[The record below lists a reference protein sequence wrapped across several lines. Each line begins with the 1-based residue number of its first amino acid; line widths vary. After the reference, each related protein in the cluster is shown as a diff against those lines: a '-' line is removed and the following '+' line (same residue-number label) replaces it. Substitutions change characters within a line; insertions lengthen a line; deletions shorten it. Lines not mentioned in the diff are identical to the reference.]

1 MKLSAAGLLLCSS
14 GAAALATGAWRN
26 GACAKPA
33 HAAPAAGRVSRRDVF
48 AGIASSVAAVGFA
61 GAAVAKD
68 DPSKVGTKD
77 DPKFQACISQC
88 IYECTKPKGSM
99 TRSRG
104 ECLPEC
110 KKNCAT
116 TKAQAM
122 TGVPK

>member
-33 HAAPAAGRVSRRDVF
+33 HAPAAGLVSRRDVF